1 MNAVLC
7 ATAGVHNVT
16 VNYDKCF
23 SILKLV
29 CKTTGN
35 CIFPHLI
42 LPFKRNYI
50 ILKYRKSFELPLRFE
65 SLMPYTQNGENFS
78 CIAKSMC
85 RVLCV
90 GSKFKC

>member
-7 ATAGVHNVT
+7 VTAGVHNVT

-65 SLMPYTQNGENFS
+65 SLMQNSYTQNGEHFFMH
-78 CIAKSMC
+78 CK
-85 RVLCV
+85 V
-90 GSKFKC
+90 KCKV